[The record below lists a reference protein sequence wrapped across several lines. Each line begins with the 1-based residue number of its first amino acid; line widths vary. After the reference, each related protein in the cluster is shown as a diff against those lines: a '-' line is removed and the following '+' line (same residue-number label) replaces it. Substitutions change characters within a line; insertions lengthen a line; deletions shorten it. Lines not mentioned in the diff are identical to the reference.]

1 MFKKREN
8 YNEILI
14 LKVTIEEL
22 NQSENEGG
30 KKGGIKN
37 QILDTISFDLNS
49 KRTFKK
55 VYKGIN
61 FKDGKIDCYSLFID
75 TVNNIEKNSEK
86 KLRFWKRNIKKI
98 IGQ

>member
-30 KKGGIKN
+30 KK
-37 QILDTISFDLNS
+37 
-49 KRTFKK
+49 
-55 VYKGIN
+55 
-61 FKDGKIDCYSLFID
+61 
-75 TVNNIEKNSEK
+75 E
-86 KLRFWKRNIKKI
+86 
-98 IGQ
+98 